1 LAAAVGGGAAR
12 ASPTLAGKPQWKPMK
27 FFLLI
32 VKNLRRNK
40 LRSTLTCLAVMV
52 LVFVVTMI
60 WTVVYFLEDFK
71 QEKTGNLKAIV
82 TERWQMNSQM
92 PLGYESDLANGA
104 ASSKGDKE
112 PTDSMTWQFYRGT
125 IDPAKTRREDVVAMV
140 AMDVTKLPHT
150 IRRGDQL
157 ITVRGMVDD
166 LDPLD
171 GEIIEKLKQTR
182 IGCVMGQK
190 RLQTINKR
198 VGERFKLTSFDY
210 TGIELE
216 FEVVGVLPGGRWD
229 ELGFM
234 NKEYLNN
241 AIDAYKGPGGSKHP
255 LAERRLNMVW
265 LEVGAREDFNQVVEQ
280 VNHST
285 KFTDP
290 PVKCETFASLIANYL
305 DSYSSFIWFIEWV
318 LVPGSM
324 FSMVLLIAN
333 AISLNVRERTKELAV
348 LKVLGY
354 QPWQLLVLVLGEAVL
369 LGVATGTITG
379 SLIYFG
385 ANALAGGIQM
395 PGAGQP
401 FPVPIL
407 AIVWGAGIGGGTA
420 LLGSILPALTA
431 RGVRAAEV
439 FARIA

>member
-1 LAAAVGGGAAR
+1 
-12 ASPTLAGKPQWKPMK
+12 MK

-40 LRSTLTCLAVMV
+40 LRTTLTCLAVMV

-71 QEKTGNLKAIV
+71 QDKTGNLKAIV

-92 PLGYESDLANGA
+92 PMHYEDKLARGA
-104 ASSKGDKE
+104 ALPSREGDKK

-150 IRRGDQL
+150 IRKGGQVL
-157 ITVRGMVDD
+157 TVRGMVDD

-171 GEIIEKLKQTR
+171 GEIIEKLKANR

-190 RLQTINKR
+190 RLQAINKR
-198 VGERFKLTSFDY
+198 VGERFRLTSFDY
-210 TGIELE
+210 TGIDLE
-216 FEVVGVLPGGRWD
+216 FEIVGVLPGGRWD

-234 NKEYLNN
+234 NKEYLNEAIN
-241 AIDAYKGPGGSKHP
+241 AFKGPGGSKHP
-255 LAERRLNMVW
+255 LADRRLNMVW
-265 LEVGAREDFNQVVEQ
+265 LEVGDRGDFDQVVDQ
-280 VNHST
+280 VNNSSE
-285 KFTDP
+285 FSNP

-369 LGVATGTITG
+369 LGAVTGTLTG
-379 SLIYFG
+379 CVIYFG
-385 ANALAGGIQM
+385 ANALYGGIQM
-395 PGAGQP
+395 PGAGRP
-401 FPVPIL
+401 FPVPIW
-407 AIVWGAGIGGGTA
+407 AIIWGAGMGGATA
-420 LLGSILPALTA
+420 LMGSILPAWTA